1 MGRDVRIAR
10 PDETD
15 EERASCDRRALRES
29 AAPNADAAMKAT
41 QGVLVTGDA
50 SLCQHIRHVDEQAT
64 KDPNQ
69 TSFIVAVLDETHL
82 LVKEEAVGLIQREV
96 KVLQDKNHFSKPA
109 EVTFQSAG

>member
-1 MGRDVRIAR
+1 MTVGL
-10 PDETD
+10 P
-15 EERASCDRRALRES
+15 RES
-29 AAPNADAAMKAT
+29 AAPTHADAAMKAT

-96 KVLQDKNHFSKPA
+96 KALQDKNHFSKPA